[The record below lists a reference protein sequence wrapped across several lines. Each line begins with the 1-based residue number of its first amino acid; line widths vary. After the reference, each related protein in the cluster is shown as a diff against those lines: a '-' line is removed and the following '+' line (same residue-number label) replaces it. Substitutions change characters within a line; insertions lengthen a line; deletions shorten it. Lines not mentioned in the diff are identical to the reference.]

1 MIRPLADAG
10 SFRDPS
16 GRIYEAGG
24 EIYRTV
30 SRRAAE
36 EYGYVQASGLLEKLM
51 ADGKVVGTETVDHSV
66 LTDAGIETA
75 MVLRHQRIPF
85 ISYPYEWPFSLLKS
99 AALLHLDIHIEAL
112 KSGVTLSDASA
123 FNVQFRGVEPMF
135 IDVLSFKRYRD
146 GEVWAGHRQFC
157 EQFLNPLLLRA
168 LFGVPHNEWYRGRLE
183 GIQTEDLA
191 DLLPWWRNLSFNV
204 LSHVTLQARLQR
216 AALAGNGHHVERAK
230 SAKLSKRSFLAM
242 LEQLRHWIESL
253 KPAKSSATTWQNYA
267 ENTTYATE
275 ERSAKRR
282 VISAFCQTA
291 RPGVLWDLGCNTG
304 EYSEAAL
311 TAGVKHVIGF
321 DYDQGA
327 LEGAVARAKARTL
340 DLLPLYQDGA
350 NPSPDQGWRGCER
363 GSAQRRG
370 GANAL
375 IALAFEHHL
384 AIGRNVPLAQ
394 VVEWL
399 VSLAPKGI
407 IEFVPKS
414 DPTVQ
419 KLLALREDIFA
430 DYNAVSFE
438 AALSKPA
445 RVIAAERVSSS
456 GRTLYSYERR

>member
-1 MIRPLADAG
+1 
-10 SFRDPS
+10 
-16 GRIYEAGG
+16 
-24 EIYRTV
+24 
-30 SRRAAE
+30 
-36 EYGYVQASGLLEKLM
+36 
-51 ADGKVVGTETVDHSV
+51 
-66 LTDAGIETA
+66 
-75 MVLRHQRIPF
+75 
-85 ISYPYEWPFSLLKS
+85 
-99 AALLHLDIHIEAL
+99 
-112 KSGVTLSDASA
+112 
-123 FNVQFRGVEPMF
+123 
-135 IDVLSFKRYRD
+135 
-146 GEVWAGHRQFC
+146 
-157 EQFLNPLLLRA
+157 
-168 LFGVPHNEWYRGRLE
+168 
-183 GIQTEDLA
+183 
-191 DLLPWWRNLSFNV
+191 
-204 LSHVTLQARLQR
+204 
-216 AALAGNGHHVERAK
+216 LAGNGHHVERAK

-275 ERSAKRR
+275 ERNAKRR

-304 EYSEAAL
+304 DYSEAAL

-327 LEGAVARAKARTL
+327 LEGAVARSKARTL

-438 AALSKPA
+438 AALSTPA